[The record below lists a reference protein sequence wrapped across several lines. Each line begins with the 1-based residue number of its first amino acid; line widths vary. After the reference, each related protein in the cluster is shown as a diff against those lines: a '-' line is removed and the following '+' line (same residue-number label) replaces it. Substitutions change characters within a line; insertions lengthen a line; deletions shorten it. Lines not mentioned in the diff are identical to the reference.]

1 MKEIN
6 YYAKAIDEI
15 VEMIRE
21 NIYVY
26 LSWSDETFLSL
37 REYCNENYDNEYKSL
52 NYNRLLSFTK
62 EALDELINC
71 HHLYDFRTL
80 E

>member
-6 YYAKAIDEI
+6 YYENAIEEI
-15 VEMIRE
+15 VDMIKT
-21 NIYVY
+21 NIYIY
-26 LSWSDETFLSL
+26 LTWSDETFLSL

-52 NYNRLLSFTK
+52 NYNKLLSFTK

-71 HHLYDFRTL
+71 HHLYDLRTL